1 MDSMLLLFVTA
12 TSLWASVVAGGP
24 PRGWRFPDLI
34 DATISD
40 IQWGLEKGCFN
51 STDLVKAYFA
61 RIFEVNGRLRAVTED
76 NPDALSI
83 AASLD
88 KERLTKGPRGP
99 LHGVP
104 ILLKN
109 NIATKDKMNNTA
121 GSYALLGATVPRDS
135 TIARKLRD
143 AGAIILGKSNMSQ
156 WSNWRSRNFSNGW
169 SSHGGQTLGA
179 YYQNQDPE
187 GSSSGSAVAVSVGLA
202 AAAIGTETLG
212 SVLAPANRNGIVG
225 IKTTL
230 GLTSRDLI
238 IPISEHMDTVGP
250 MARTVE
256 DAAQVLQAIVGEDP
270 HDRFTST
277 TMPTIPKYTD
287 ACRLRNLA
295 DMRIGIPWDLI
306 KGLEEDFV
314 SSELQAFFKMLAIL
328 EEAGAQIV
336 DTTIPKATEI
346 MQAQILVPFADFAA
360 NLASYLSQLT
370 TNPNNITTL
379 PQLREWT
386 HSQPLEEYPGRDIYY
401 WDAALQLHADKCG
414 SNTHCYAS
422 NKARYGHLVVVGGHF
437 APLEADKLTALA
449 LPTSIAPF
457 WTGVTGAASI
467 TLPMG
472 YYPEDAPVQLSRR
485 GDLVNTAP
493 GIPMGISFLGRKW
506 SEYEL
511 IELAYNLEAR
521 SRVRQRRKPKIV
533 PSTELNLPRACRAR

>member
-1 MDSMLLLFVTA
+1 
-12 TSLWASVVAGGP
+12 
-24 PRGWRFPDLI
+24 
-34 DATISD
+34 
-40 IQWGLEKGCFN
+40 
-51 STDLVKAYFA
+51 
-61 RIFEVNGRLRAVTED
+61 
-76 NPDALSI
+76 
-83 AASLD
+83 
-88 KERLTKGPRGP
+88 
-99 LHGVP
+99 
-104 ILLKN
+104 
-109 NIATKDKMNNTA
+109 
-121 GSYALLGATVPRDS
+121 
-135 TIARKLRD
+135 
-143 AGAIILGKSNMSQ
+143 MSQ
-156 WSNWRSRNFSNGW
+156 WSNWRSHNFSNGW

-179 YYQNQDPE
+179 YYQNQDPQ

-212 SVLAPANRNGIVG
+212 SLLAPASRNGIVG

-256 DAAQVLQAIVGEDP
+256 DAARVLQAIVGEDP
-270 HDRFTST
+270 NDRFTST
-277 TMPTIPKYTD
+277 AMPTIPKYTD

-306 KGLEEDFV
+306 KDLEEDFV

-336 DTTIPKATEI
+336 DTSIPKATEI
-346 MQAQILVPFADFAA
+346 LQAQILVPFADFPA
-360 NLASYLSQLT
+360 NLASYLAQLT

-386 HSQPLEEYPGRDIYY
+386 RSQPLEEYPARDNYF
-401 WDAALQLHADKCG
+401 WDAALQLHADECG
-414 SNTHCYAS
+414 SNTQCYAS

-457 WTGVTGAASI
+457 WTAVTGAASI

-533 PSTELNLPRACRAR
+533 PSTELSLPRACRAR

>member
-1 MDSMLLLFVTA
+1 M
-12 TSLWASVVAGGP
+12 
-24 PRGWRFPDLI
+24 
-34 DATISD
+34 
-40 IQWGLEKGCFN
+40 
-51 STDLVKAYFA
+51 
-61 RIFEVNGRLRAVTED
+61 
-76 NPDALSI
+76 
-83 AASLD
+83 
-88 KERLTKGPRGP
+88 
-99 LHGVP
+99 
-104 ILLKN
+104 
-109 NIATKDKMNNTA
+109 
-121 GSYALLGATVPRDS
+121 LGATVPRDS

-156 WSNWRSRNFSNGW
+156 WSNWRSHNFSNGW

-179 YYQNQDPE
+179 YYQNQDPQ

-212 SVLAPANRNGIVG
+212 SLLAPASRNGIVG

-256 DAAQVLQAIVGEDP
+256 DAARVLQAIVGEDP
-270 HDRFTST
+270 NDRFTST
-277 TMPTIPKYTD
+277 AMPTIPKYTD

-306 KGLEEDFV
+306 KDLEEDFV

-336 DTTIPKATEI
+336 DTSIPKATEI
-346 MQAQILVPFADFAA
+346 LQAQILVPFADFPA
-360 NLASYLSQLT
+360 NLASYLAQLT

-386 HSQPLEEYPGRDIYY
+386 RSQPLEEYPARDNYF
-401 WDAALQLHADKCG
+401 WDAALQLHADECG
-414 SNTHCYAS
+414 SNTQCYAS

-457 WTGVTGAASI
+457 WTAVTGAASI

-533 PSTELNLPRACRAR
+533 PSTELSLPRACRAR